1 MEYTC
6 ELCNF
11 RTNRINNLK
20 AHNVTIKHLRREGE
34 IEFEKH
40 QKSKNKNVSNKNM
53 VIYDTCE
60 NLNCVQNDSKN
71 DYKQE
76 KYEDTEDIIKQQTS
90 NLEKKP
96 SKIHRCICNK
106 TFSCSQNLCRH
117 KKTCLNVIN
126 NLITLD
132 KKEFEEIKQTV
143 KNLETIVLKTP
154 QTTIIQQPPQ
164 ININMT
170 NNTNSNNNIGNTMNM
185 MSAIKYIN
193 ENYLNTKPLKML
205 EPQSAKNLLLAQA
218 SDKHS
223 VEEFMVYYYDKNLF
237 HKFIGEIIKDEY
249 KQENPEEQQFWTTDV
264 SRLSFVVRRVMQENE
279 SKWIKE
285 PEGKMVK
292 KYIVSPILA
301 EVKKMIDEYHIY
313 CKEKM
318 RINKNTLKL
327 LEMEKLL
334 DSSITC
340 EKISS
345 DIGNQLFDDP
355 VLKYIAPHFK
365 LDL

>member
-20 AHNVTIKHLRREGE
+20 AHNITIKHLRKEGE

-40 QKSKNKNVSNKNM
+40 QKSKNINIAETIVTENDDICDDTKCEKQENVTILK
-53 VIYDTCE
+53 T
-60 NLNCVQNDSKN
+60 KN
-71 DYKQE
+71 DKQSM
-76 KYEDTEDIIKQQTS
+76 TNI
-90 NLEKKP
+90 EKKP
-96 SKIHRCICNK
+96 KKIYKCSCNK
-106 TFSCSQNLCRH
+106 TFSCYQNMWRH
-117 KKTCLNVIN
+117 RNKCDGCSVTA
-126 NLITLD
+126 NLIHSNNNELA
-132 KKEFEEIKQTV
+132 EIKQTMQ
-143 KNLETIVLKTP
+143 NLTNVIKSLTVPSTVVTP
-154 QTTIIQQPPQ
+154 QP

-170 NNTNSNNNIGNTMNM
+170 TNTNSNNTNNIGNTLNM

-193 ENYLNTKPLKML
+193 ENYLNTPPLNML

-223 VEEFMVYYYDKNLF
+223 AEEFMVYYYDKNLF
-237 HKFIGEIIKDEY
+237 HKFVGEIIKDEY

-292 KYIVSPILA
+292 KYIVSPILI
-301 EVKKMIDEYHIY
+301 EVKKMVDEYHTY
-313 CKEKM
+313 CKEKI

-340 EKISS
+340 DKISS

-355 VLKYIAPHFK
+355 VLRYIAPHFK

>member
-1 MEYTC
+1 MLFFSTQT
-6 ELCNF
+6 LC
-11 RTNRINNLK
+11 
-20 AHNVTIKHLRREGE
+20 G
-34 IEFEKH
+34 EKH
-40 QKSKNKNVSNKNM
+40 QKSKNKKTNNKICVILDQPKNPGSVSN
-53 VIYDTCE
+53 DTI
-60 NLNCVQNDSKN
+60 NDDKLNKRDVK
-71 DYKQE
+71 
-76 KYEDTEDIIKQQTS
+76 EDIIQLSTS
-90 NLEKKP
+90 DKEKKP
-96 SKIHRCICNK
+96 TKIYKCICNK

-117 KKTCLNVIN
+117 KKICINVAN
-126 NLITLD
+126 NLVTID
-132 KKEFEEIKQTV
+132 KEEFNAIKQTV
-143 KNLETIVLKTP
+143 KNLETAVFKTP
-154 QTTIIQQPPQ
+154 QPTIITPPPQ

-170 NNTNSNNNIGNTMNM
+170 NNTTNSNNNNNNGNTLNM

-193 ENYLNTKPLKML
+193 ENYLNAQPLKML

-223 VEEFMVYYYDKNLF
+223 VEDFMVYYYDKNLF

-292 KYIVSPILA
+292 KYIVSPILV
-301 EVKKMIDEYHIY
+301 EVKKMVDEYHTY

-340 EKISS
+340 DKISS

-355 VLKYIAPHFK
+355 VLRYIAPHFK